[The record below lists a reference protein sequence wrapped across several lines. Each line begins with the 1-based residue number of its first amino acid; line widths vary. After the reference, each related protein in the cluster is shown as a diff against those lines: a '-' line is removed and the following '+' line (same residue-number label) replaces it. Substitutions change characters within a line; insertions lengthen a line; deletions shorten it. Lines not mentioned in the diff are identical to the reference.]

1 MFFQVKNSLFFFYL
15 YYFIISNL
23 FHKNERGFMTSIC
36 DELRLVATALQSAS
50 ATERVVVQSGP
61 EFKVS
66 HSSNLLQWMPHIF
79 PFPEEYRKENRAT
92 NEYFRRVFGSTRI
105 KDISKE
111 FSLGLDLE
119 YKHWWGLPMTKLDV
133 EKLFVSM
140 ALIKKRDLANFV
152 TALFSYSGDRG
163 YLHLSHEQVETLKE
177 KFRRKTFETLDNAEL
192 KELYNE
198 MIPFKEIETIFL
210 NCIPAT
216 QFYNGF
222 NITTNFEH
230 LRAFVHLQETTRLKV
245 REEYDTSTDQEE
257 RKRLKFF
264 YKMREVQRLIS
275 FNHPDGL
282 VFYEPKGLR
291 YVFDR
296 AEAAGAFALLMK
308 AIKPD
313 PEARFHSQ
321 ICFLPTQGTT
331 NNHVSHPWESVADD
345 AREEIGSTGAI
356 AILDELHP
364 YFNHIEA
371 GFRGAGEK
379 IDFSGYSLGGNQ
391 ALRIAIALLS
401 TKCVR
406 KIFAVKLPYL
416 DQSSIQYLNGVIA
429 STALKVHIVTDLDD
443 LTSYFGTALP
453 GLESRSP
460 NLKVRYTLY
469 SHNSS
474 GSLPSQIIYDTLA
487 KLKEFPRR
495 PICYS
500 NLLTIFGK
508 FITSLASAHPRET
521 FALKDYIAHELRNYK
536 KAGQEIDDQVLFKIQ
551 EFMGKVLLDNTHLRW
566 ETTRLSMVRSFL
578 GKLGIESNG
587 GEFVRRAQSEQRTI
601 SDEAALASDAVK
613 DDST

>member
-1 MFFQVKNSLFFFYL
+1 
-15 YYFIISNL
+15 
-23 FHKNERGFMTSIC
+23 MTSIC
-36 DELRLVATALQSAS
+36 DELRSIATALQSAS
-50 ATERVVVQSGP
+50 ATERVVVQSTT

-92 NEYFRRVFGSTRI
+92 IEYFRRVFGSTRI

-152 TALFSYSGDRG
+152 TGFFSYSGDGG
-163 YLHLSHEQVETLKE
+163 YLHLSHEELHQLRGR
-177 KFRRKTFETLDNAEL
+177 FRGKTFEKLDNAEL
-192 KELYNE
+192 KELYHE

-210 NCIPAT
+210 NCIPTT

-245 REEYDTSTDQEE
+245 REEYDTSTDQEV

-291 YVFDR
+291 YVFAR

-308 AIKPD
+308 AIRPD
-313 PEARFHSQ
+313 TETRFHSQ

-371 GFRGAGEK
+371 GFREADEK
-379 IDFSGYSLGGNQ
+379 VDFSGYSLGGNQ
-391 ALRIAIALLS
+391 AMRIAIALLS

-406 KIFAVKLPYL
+406 KIFAAKLPYL
-416 DQSSIQYLNGVIA
+416 DESSIRYLNEVIG
-429 STALKVHIVTDLDD
+429 STPLKVHIVTDLDD

-453 GLESRSP
+453 GLESTKP

-469 SHNSS
+469 SQDP
-474 GSLPSQIIYDTLA
+474 GGKLLPQVTYDTVE

-500 NLLTIFGK
+500 NFLTIFGK
-508 FITSLASAHPRET
+508 FIASLASAHPRES
-521 FALKDYIAHELRNYK
+521 FALKGHVAHEIRNYK
-536 KAGQEIDDQVLFKIQ
+536 KTSQEIEDQTLLKIQ
-551 EFMGKVLLDNTHLRW
+551 EFMNKVLLHNTHLGW
-566 ETTRLSMVRSFL
+566 ETRRLSMVRSFL

-601 SDEAALASDAVK
+601 SDEAVLASDAV
-613 DDST
+613 